1 MKLFLAS
8 SLDKTALLLKSLLP
22 KANCRVAFI
31 SNAADIYKGDNWWIE
46 SDGKALREIGCEIVD
61 VDLRQMTEESFSE
74 VLKNVDVVHFCGG
87 SVLYLIGL
95 IKEKKLKDLIVDFV
109 KKGGLY
115 TGTSAGS
122 MIVASDLLL
131 STTDPEEKDYL
142 GTAEIKE
149 YSGLGLVDFLI
160 IPHCNNPEFVAGN
173 KDLVELMPQTNRP
186 LIWLYDNQVVL
197 VEDNKFEILSV

>member
-8 SLDKTALLLKSLLP
+8 SLDKTASLLKPFLP
-22 KANCRVAFI
+22 KTNCRVAFI
-31 SNAADIYKGDNWWIE
+31 ANAADIYKGDNWWIE
-46 SDGKALREIGCEIVD
+46 ADRKALKEICCEIVD
-61 VDLRQMTEESFSE
+61 VDLRQMTEEGFSE
-74 VLKNVDVVHFCGG
+74 ILKNVDVVHFCGG

-109 KKGGLY
+109 KNGGLY

-122 MIVASDLLL
+122 MIVSADLML
-131 STTDPEEKDYL
+131 STADPEEKDYIE
-142 GTAEIKE
+142 TANIKE

-173 KDLVELMPQTNRP
+173 KDLVELMPKTNRP
-186 LIWLYDNQVVL
+186 LVWIYDNQVVV
-197 VEDNKFEILSV
+197 VEDKSFQIINT